1 MKQLFDY
8 CFYRIA
14 LFYKK
19 RMPFED
25 YITQGHTLLV
35 SALGLYAIAM
45 VNILLYLL
53 EVRLTKEIIIIVLI
67 PFCLIIYFNNR
78 FFQNSEQLFEE
89 KKIEF
94 ENERF
99 KWFKGL
105 LVFLFVMGSFVSM
118 VFSYKLK

>member
-25 YITQGHTLLV
+25 FITQGHTLLI
-35 SALGLYAIAM
+35 SALGLYTIAI
-45 VNILLYLL
+45 VNVLLKLL
-53 EVRLTKEIIIIVLI
+53 GIKLTKEIIILVVI
-67 PFCLIIYFNNR
+67 PFCIIVFFNNR
-78 FFQNSEQLFEE
+78 FFPNSEQLFEE
-89 KKIEF
+89 KKKKYK
-94 ENERF
+94 NERC
-99 KWFKGL
+99 KWFKGF

>member
-35 SALGLYAIAM
+35 SALGLYTIAM
-45 VNILLYLL
+45 VNILLHLL
-53 EVRLTKEIIIIVLI
+53 GIKLTKEIIILVLI
-67 PFCLIIYFNNR
+67 PFCIIIFFNNR
-78 FFQNSEQLFEE
+78 FFPNSEKIFEVFY
-89 KKIEF
+89 K
-94 ENERF
+94 RL
-99 KWFKGL
+99 KGATPN
-105 LVFLFVMGSFVSM
+105 
-118 VFSYKLK
+118 

>member
-45 VNILLYLL
+45 VNILLHLL
-53 EVRLTKEIIIIVLI
+53 GIKLTKEMIILVLI
-67 PFCLIIYFNNR
+67 PFCIIIFFNNR
-78 FFQNSEQLFEE
+78 FFSNSEQLFEE
-89 KKIEF
+89 KKKKYK
-94 ENERF
+94 NERC
-99 KWFKGL
+99 KWLKGM

>member
-78 FFQNSEQLFEE
+78 FFPNSEQLFEE
-89 KKIEF
+89 KKIEY

-105 LVFLFVMGSFVSM
+105 LVFMFIMGSFVSM

>member
-45 VNILLYLL
+45 VNILLLL
-53 EVRLTKEIIIIVLI
+53 LGIRLTKEILILVLMPFCIII
-67 PFCLIIYFNNR
+67 FFNNR
-78 FFQNSEQLFEE
+78 FFPKSEQLFEE
-89 KKIEF
+89 KKIEY

-105 LVFLFVMGSFVSM
+105 LVFMFIMGSFVSM

>member
-25 YITQGHTLLV
+25 FITQGHTLLI
-35 SALGLYAIAM
+35 SALGLYTIAI
-45 VNILLYLL
+45 VNVLLKLL
-53 EVRLTKEIIIIVLI
+53 GIKLTKEIIILVLI
-67 PFCLIIYFNNR
+67 PFCIIVFFNNR
-78 FFQNSEQLFEE
+78 FFPNSEQLFEE
-89 KKIEF
+89 KKKKYK
-94 ENERF
+94 NERC
-99 KWFKGL
+99 KWFKGF